1 MTEKLV
7 INAPVFVEDEGRPVA
22 VLLPIELFRT
32 WQQQLQIQDLPVL
45 APRPAESPSGFER
58 EKAAFEQMKPELIK
72 QYPGKCVAV
81 VGGQVVEVGEDKIK
95 VIEKVRERFGRV
107 SMYVQWI
114 VAQPRIYHFPHRRV
128 VEIGLDPHVIQ

>member
-32 WQQQLQIQDLPVL
+32 WQQQLQIQEPAP
-45 APRPAESPSGFER
+45 APRSAEPQSGFER
-58 EKAAFEQMKPELIK
+58 EKAAFEQMKPELMK

-95 VIEKVRERFGRV
+95 VIEKVRERFGHV
-107 SMYVQWI
+107 SMYVQW
-114 VAQPRIYHFPHRRV
+114 VVDQSRIYHFPHRRV
-128 VEIGLDPHVIQ
+128 IKL